1 MIRFL
6 GTWSSHLSVG
16 KRNSSILL
24 DEKILFDCGP
34 HTVESL
40 LDNNVPLES
49 VETVLISHMHLDHYA
64 GLAEL
69 LWLRAINNI
78 RDQIVVVGPEGIEKS
93 TNEIL
98 RLVNTPDS
106 FDVCVKFEEN
116 KDYDGIMSTRANH
129 IIPDNSYRVE
139 LRGKSLVYTGDTAY
153 SSSVVELAE
162 RSDYLLH
169 ECTYPDHMA
178 DIAAWWKHSTVSDAI
193 RVRAESKS
201 RILIPVH
208 LTYESLEQLTS
219 MRERETIRI
228 PFEGHTL
235 DF

>member
-69 LWLRAINNI
+69 LWLRAINKI

-106 FDVCVKFEEN
+106 FDVCVKFEE
-116 KDYDGIMSTRANH
+116 K
-129 IIPDNSYRVE
+129 
-139 LRGKSLVYTGDTAY
+139 
-153 SSSVVELAE
+153 
-162 RSDYLLH
+162 
-169 ECTYPDHMA
+169 
-178 DIAAWWKHSTVSDAI
+178 TVSETKNIHKGRKD
-193 RVRAESKS
+193 RKTKYGPNSAE
-201 RILIPVH
+201 
-208 LTYESLEQLTS
+208 
-219 MRERETIRI
+219 
-228 PFEGHTL
+228 
-235 DF
+235 